1 MGSASVVLLCVV
13 AVLNNEIMTIGELKE
28 LIKDV
33 PNDFEFEVEV
43 SKRRTESELKDSG
56 YPYPYN
62 FERCSTD
69 NRDYDIGWSEK
80 KMKIDIH

>member
-1 MGSASVVLLCVV
+1 
-13 AVLNNEIMTIGELKE
+13 MTIEELKE

-43 SKRRTESELKDSG
+43 SKRRTEAELKESS
-56 YPYPYN
+56 YPYPYKS
-62 FERCSTD
+62 EICKTD

-80 KMKIDIH
+80 KMKIDIRITEL